1 MDRAM
6 AMANSRAADAPIFR
20 CRSPDRD
27 RPIARCRCPDRSLP
41 IPRSPDLD
49 APDTPM
55 LFDCQITDCRLSI
68 DMMQP

>member
-1 MDRAM
+1 M
-6 AMANSRAADAPIFR
+6 PIAR
-20 CRSPDRD
+20 SRSPDR
-27 RPIARCRCPDRSLP
+27 PLPMPRSP
-41 IPRSPDLD
+41 AADARSPDLD